1 MDPDY
6 GPGGRAGASTSQ
18 GQAGRKEQV
27 LSDKHAGR
35 IEHVLK
41 VLKDKQV

>member
-1 MDPDY
+1 MVPVAEQVPQLLRDN
-6 GPGGRAGASTSQ
+6 Q
-18 GQAGRKEQV
+18 VGRKEQV